1 MMNRGIGRLLPTFR
15 CLRTRQVG
23 RCRHDVIERPF
34 ARSGV
39 RARSSAELAAPS
51 RSASTRTADTS
62 G

>member
-15 CLRTRQVG
+15 CLQTRQVG

-34 ARSGV
+34 APFWS
-39 RARSSAELAAPS
+39 ARPLVSRVAAPS
-51 RSASTRTADTS
+51 RSASTRTASTA